1 MCFSSRQSAKRK
13 LSQYGPEDAV
23 PNAPTTGPLPL
34 RDADALGDFS
44 GLDAVESRAFA
55 LALAAAAHDTKAV
68 DISVLDV
75 SRVVSWT
82 RYFVVATCFS
92 RPQVDAAVSR
102 MTGAAEAP
110 PYARVLAHTPAIGA
124 LQRSAGAMRIVH
136 ASWHSRARAASTQAP
151 GSAWTTAMWW
161 RMCSRPGTATTMT
174 CAATTQR
181 QQQSRCRLF
190 RRRAHERAVRV
201 MQE

>member
-34 RDADALGDFS
+34 RDADSLGDFS
-44 GLDAVESRAFA
+44 GLDAVESRDFA
-55 LALAAAAHDTKAV
+55 LALAGAANDTKAV

-110 PYARVLAHTPAIGA
+110 PYTRVLAHTPAIGA
-124 LQRSAGAMRIVH
+124 
-136 ASWHSRARAASTQAP
+136 P
-151 GSAWTTAMWW
+151 
-161 RMCSRPGTATTMT
+161 
-174 CAATTQR
+174 
-181 QQQSRCRLF
+181 F
-190 RRRAHERAVRV
+190 
-201 MQE
+201 